1 MAITYLSGE
10 RIQGSSEADIPLGD
24 GLKAYWHL
32 DESSGTTATNDAGE
46 ITGNSSIGTAGN
58 LTLTDVTLAQSG
70 SPTNFGTN
78 ADFDGSNSM
87 GECGAGTEANFN
99 FLHDGSDWSVSF
111 WAKMDATGSNQHII
125 DNKGAVGDY
134 ENGLDIRTMTTAR
147 WRVVGTLD
155 AGYYVI
161 RNTTDNYIP
170 DTTNFHHYVMT
181 WDNSTTTVTFY
192 RDGANKETG
201 SGSSGASGTAD
212 EPLVICGHAYDSAS
226 TIAKTGTLNGK
237 VCELA
242 IWNTVLTDAQV
253 SRIYNG
259 GDGRLLTLAGVQDD
273 KTTIT
278 NVPTGTRFEETD
290 TRKTYRRV
298 GKIAGTSGTGSVFAD
313 ITRYNSEN
321 DAVSFDLGANLSDTQ
336 WTMRFKFVVDT
347 ITRSSS
353 TSGRSFWGMSSADAN
368 TTANSNQDS
377 ICFGITY
384 GSDSG
389 EDQFRAYNSD
399 GAAMEDTFA
408 NIGSSML
415 ATGTW
420 YVTINRTS
428 ATAGTVTVTTNSDY
442 TTSTTSGSQTGLDAT
457 CASLRYFV
465 VKTKTGSTE
474 NNHIYCNVQDVKI
487 WNGTN
492 STSGTPTYTP
502 DMSTTS
508 GWVIKNSSRVNIG
521 AWTERG
527 TAA

>member
-1 MAITYLSGE
+1 MAITHLSGG
-10 RIQGSSEADIPLGD
+10 RKQGSSEADIPLGD

-78 ADFDGSNSM
+78 ADFDGSTSM

-161 RNTTDNYIP
+161 RNTSDNYIP

-226 TIAKTGTLNGK
+226 SIAKTGTLNGK

-278 NVPTGTRFEETD
+278 NVPVGTRFEETD
-290 TRKTYRRV
+290 TRKIFRRK
-298 GKIAGTSGTGSVFAD
+298 GLNTDLKAYWTLSEAGSNLVNTATGTANLGTDAALTVTGSPAQ
-313 ITRYNSEN
+313 NQSG
-321 DAVSFDLGANLSDTQ
+321 SPSGLANNIQLDGTDDWLTASTGSNTTTQ
-336 WTMRFKFVVDT
+336 WNFMHNSSAKFS
-347 ITRSSS
+347 ISFWARSSS
-353 TSGRSFWGMSSADAN
+353 GGMSDNDAFIN
-368 TTANSNQDS
+368 TAPV
-377 ICFGITY
+377 
-384 GSDSG
+384 
-389 EDQFRAYNSD
+389 A
-399 GAAMEDTFA
+399 
-408 NIGSSML
+408 
-415 ATGTW
+415 
-420 YVTINRTS
+420 
-428 ATAGTVTVTTNSDY
+428 
-442 TTSTTSGSQTGLDAT
+442 
-457 CASLRYFV
+457 
-465 VKTKTGSTE
+465 
-474 NNHIYCNVQDVKI
+474 
-487 WNGTN
+487 
-492 STSGTPTYTP
+492 P
-502 DMSTTS
+502 
-508 GWVIKNSSRVNIG
+508 
-521 AWTERG
+521 
-527 TAA
+527 